1 MSIKNM
7 YEWWRLLT
15 RSVNNYKHQH
25 NITNPNYVNINTNKN
40 YITVP
45 NQVKEYITKYD
56 TLDAPVFLN
65 TKEYIELPKNTI
77 NRFIW
82 INIINPL
89 AICASN
95 IRNITYVG
103 FNHS

>member
-1 MSIKNM
+1 M

-15 RSVNNYKHQH
+15 RGINTYKHQH
-25 NITNPNYVNINTNKN
+25 NITNPNYVNTNTTPHKN

-65 TKEYIELPKNTI
+65 TKEYVELPKNTI

-89 AICASN
+89 AICVSN

>member
-15 RSVNNYKHQH
+15 RGINNNAYKHQH
-25 NITNPNYVNINTNKN
+25 NITNPNYTP

-56 TLDAPVFLN
+56 TLETQVFLN
-65 TKEYIELPKNTI
+65 NKEYIELPKNTI

-103 FNHS
+103 FRHSC